1 MNNRN
6 LLGTWIRRFLLEY
19 MVTER
24 NLSHNTQVSYR
35 DTLVQLL
42 PFASELVQ
50 QPIDKMKVDDL
61 SPSVIK
67 LFLLNIEDNRNCSIA
82 TRNLRLSAIHS
93 LARFIGRYSPEHIEW
108 CSNVRS
114 IPIKKKV
121 ISQVGYL
128 EKPEMDA
135 LLVAPDRKTTLGERD
150 YILLLFLYNSGA
162 RADEV
167 ARLTVDCLN
176 LNEPAYVR
184 VYGKGNKIRICPLW
198 KQTALLLR
206 SLISGCGVTDHV
218 FRSRINK
225 PMTRFGIHRIVT
237 QYARIAS
244 ESISTIKDKRV
255 SPHLI
260 RHTTAVHL
268 LRAGVDINTIRAWL
282 GHVSLDT
289 TNIYAE
295 VDIEMKAK
303 ALACVDIPESI
314 STMSYKENRPS
325 LMMFLKKL

>member
-42 PFASELVQ
+42 PFASELVR

-303 ALACVDIPESI
+303 ALASVDIPESI
-314 STMSYKENRPS
+314 STMPYKENRPS

>member
-1 MNNRN
+1 
-6 LLGTWIRRFLLEY
+6 LG
-19 MVTER
+19 
-24 NLSHNTQVSYR
+24 
-35 DTLVQLL
+35 
-42 PFASELVQ
+42 
-50 QPIDKMKVDDL
+50 
-61 SPSVIK
+61 
-67 LFLLNIEDNRNCSIA
+67 
-82 TRNLRLSAIHS
+82 AIHS

-114 IPIKKKV
+114 IPIKKKLTF
-121 ISQVGYL
+121 QVGYL

-184 VYGKGNKIRICPLW
+184 VYGKGNKIRLCPLW
-198 KQTALLLR
+198 RKTALLLR
-206 SLISGCGVTDHV
+206 SLIAGCGVTDHV

-237 QYARIAS
+237 QYARIAA

-295 VDIEMKAK
+295 VDIKMKAK

-314 STMSYKENRPS
+314 STLPYKENRPS